1 MATAQRRN
9 SGSMPG
15 AEWARAWT
23 QLVEITWSAP
33 MVIGYRTGQMLVG
46 GWPPSARDRRE
57 YTRMWREKAE
67 AFGQAYVAALTT
79 PPQDAARVVAQVVA
93 PVHRRVVS
101 NRRRLSRR

>member
-1 MATAQRRN
+1 
-9 SGSMPG
+9 MPG
-15 AEWARAWT
+15 VEWARAWT

-33 MVIGYRTGQMLVG
+33 MVIGYRTGLMLMG

-79 PPQDAARVVAQVVA
+79 PPQDAARMAARVVTPLHRKVVA
-93 PVHRRVVS
+93 